1 MGKKKPDLDLQ
12 ANTAAM
18 IAVSQRIDMLLRGL
32 DKLPIKVDF
41 VEDPSLADTYRGVAA
56 DTYKDAAEFMGVAY
70 KEPEPVEEEPVLT
83 GWVMMVAH
91 QGEWVRL
98 GTVDLD
104 GPQLAD
110 FKLTKNIAFINVA
123 DSVRL
128 VRP

>member
-41 VEDPSLADTYRGVAA
+41 VEDPSLADT
-56 DTYKDAAEFMGVAY
+56 Y